1 MPAPSIEKMTQK
13 RYTYADYLN
22 IDDEKRYE
30 IHEGEL
36 ILVPAPATRHQKIS
50 WKIEY
55 IIGGFIEEN
64 NLGDIFDAPT
74 DVVFAEDVVLQ
85 PDILFI
91 SKERGNIIKPQA
103 VMGPP
108 DLVIEIASPS
118 TSSYDT
124 VKKREL
130 YQRYGVK
137 EFWLV
142 FPEENSIEVMTLEE
156 GYYVEFASAKGS
168 GKVKSKLLEGLSV
181 DLADVFEG

>member
-1 MPAPSIEKMTQK
+1 MPASAIEKVTQK
-13 RYTYADYLN
+13 KYTYSDYLS

-30 IHEGEL
+30 IYEG
-36 ILVPAPATRHQKIS
+36 ILTVVPAPATRHQKIS

-55 IIGGFIEEN
+55 TIGGFIEEN
-64 NLGDIFDAPT
+64 NLGDIFAAPT

-91 SKERGNIIKPQA
+91 SKERSEIIKPQA

-108 DLVIEIASPS
+108 DLVVEIASPS

-142 FPEENSIEVMTLEE
+142 FPEENAIEVLILGE
-156 GYYVEFASAKGS
+156 GIYREFTSVKGT
-168 GKVKSKLLEGLSV
+168 GRVKSKILTGLEV
-181 DLADVFEG
+181 DAQDIFG